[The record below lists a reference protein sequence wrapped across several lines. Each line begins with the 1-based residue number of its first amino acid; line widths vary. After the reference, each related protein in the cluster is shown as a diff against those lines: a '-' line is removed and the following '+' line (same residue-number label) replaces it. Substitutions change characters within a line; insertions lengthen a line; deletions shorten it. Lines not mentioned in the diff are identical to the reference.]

1 MKFRSTN
8 RKCDE
13 VRLCD
18 AVLQGLA
25 PDGGLYVPVSIPT
38 LPPHFFTR
46 MRSMK
51 FPETAVEVMLP
62 FVGNEIPEPELARI
76 LLDALTIP
84 VPLVTL
90 SPRLHVLELFHGPTL
105 AFKDFG
111 ARTMARLLS
120 YFAGK
125 RGGEFTVLVATSGDT
140 GSAVA
145 QGFLGVSGVRVA
157 ILYPAG
163 RVSAAQEKQFTTLGQ
178 NITALE
184 VAGVFDDCQ
193 RLLKQAFADA
203 ELTER
208 IRLTTGNSIN
218 IARLLPQMFYYF
230 SGVAKL
236 KDRGTP
242 VAVSVPSGN
251 FGNLTAGVMAKHL
264 GLPVAQFIAATNVND
279 VVPEYLRSGSF
290 RPRPSQPTLSSAMDV
305 GNPSNFARLTDLYQ
319 NDLSAMRRE
328 IWGCTATDD
337 ETLQAM
343 KSVHERFGYL
353 TDPHTAVGILAFERF
368 LKQRNAPSQGIVLG
382 TAHPGKFRDAVARAT
397 GVSIPLPEP
406 LAAPLALP
414 KQSIA
419 LPNTFEALKQFL
431 LG

>member
-125 RGGEFTVLVATSGDT
+125 RGGEFTVLVATSG
-140 GSAVA
+140 
-145 QGFLGVSGVRVA
+145 
-157 ILYPAG
+157 
-163 RVSAAQEKQFTTLGQ
+163 AAQEKQFTTLGK

-184 VAGVFDDCQ
+184 VAGAFDDCQ